1 MSPESRSQA
10 TAAGII
16 LLSAALVI
24 YFLPTIVL
32 WIGNFSP
39 TLAIVVG
46 VCLIMAFLQFSGC
59 GRVTSAAG
67 ESNFI
72 PAARLRAAGRPSA

>member
-46 VCLIMAFLQFSGC
+46 VCLIMAFFAVFWLRARYQRSRGNRF
-59 GRVTSAAG
+59 
-67 ESNFI
+67 N
-72 PAARLRAAGRPSA
+72 PAARPQAAGRPSA

>member
-16 LLSAALVI
+16 LLVAALVI

-39 TLAIVVG
+39 VLAIVVG
-46 VCLIMAFLQFSGC
+46 VCLIMAFFA
-59 GRVTSAAG
+59 V
-67 ESNFI
+67 FW
-72 PAARLRAAGRPSA
+72 LRARYQRTRGK

>member
-10 TAAGII
+10 TAAAVI
-16 LLSAALVI
+16 LIGAGLVI

-39 TLAIVVG
+39 ALAIVVG
-46 VCLIMAFLQFSGC
+46 ICLVMCFF
-59 GRVTSAAG
+59 VV
-67 ESNFI
+67 FW
-72 PAARLRAAGRPSA
+72 LRARYQRRHR